1 MVILEV
7 RSIETCPEALL
18 LFLFFILA
26 CCTYTYSLSHRPL
39 HPKGLSRPAA
49 LKYHT
54 YEFCRPKQNSLF
66 FFFLTLCYSTCAI
79 LFHSTLSENLNPLY
93 YTYHLPTFLIP
104 HSSLH
109 LQRNQS
115 SSLFPSPNPSPFF
128 PFSPPGWP
136 FQGGRGKLKTELKRE
151 RENSQVPLSTLP
163 TLPLTLQT
171 RALHVGPP
179 LVRNR
184 HSSEGSAMPQDK
196 MAARA
201 NRKRKSIQ

>member
-1 MVILEV
+1 MCYSIL
-7 RSIETCPEALL
+7 L
-18 LFLFFILA
+18 
-26 CCTYTYSLSHRPL
+26 YSLREPEPSLLYLP
-39 HPKGLSRPAA
+39 P
-49 LKYHT
+49 T
-54 YEFCRPKQNSLF
+54 YLP
-66 FFFLTLCYSTCAI
+66 
-79 LFHSTLSENLNPLY
+79 HSS
-93 YTYHLPTFLIP
+93 FLIP
-104 HSSLH
+104 LST

-201 NRKRKSIQ
+201 NRKRKASGEHWLFSFPACPGWALAFPSQQRHF

>member
-1 MVILEV
+1 MFYSIL
-7 RSIETCPEALL
+7 L
-18 LFLFFILA
+18 
-26 CCTYTYSLSHRPL
+26 YSLREPEPSLLYLP
-39 HPKGLSRPAA
+39 P
-49 LKYHT
+49 T
-54 YEFCRPKQNSLF
+54 YLP
-66 FFFLTLCYSTCAI
+66 
-79 LFHSTLSENLNPLY
+79 HSS
-93 YTYHLPTFLIP
+93 FLIP
-104 HSSLH
+104 HSSFLIPLST

-136 FQGGRGKLKTELKRE
+136 FPGGRGKLKTELKRE

>member
-1 MVILEV
+1 MCYSIL
-7 RSIETCPEALL
+7 
-18 LFLFFILA
+18 F
-26 CCTYTYSLSHRPL
+26 YSLREPEPPFTIL
-39 HPKGLSRPAA
+39 T
-49 LKYHT
+49 T
-54 YEFCRPKQNSLF
+54 YLP
-66 FFFLTLCYSTCAI
+66 
-79 LFHSTLSENLNPLY
+79 HSS
-93 YTYHLPTFLIP
+93 FLIP

>member
-1 MVILEV
+1 MCYSIL
-7 RSIETCPEALL
+7 
-18 LFLFFILA
+18 F
-26 CCTYTYSLSHRPL
+26 YSLREPEPSLLYSP
-39 HPKGLSRPAA
+39 P
-49 LKYHT
+49 T
-54 YEFCRPKQNSLF
+54 Y
-66 FFFLTLCYSTCAI
+66 
-79 LFHSTLSENLNPLY
+79 
-93 YTYHLPTFLIP
+93 LPRSSFLIP
-104 HSSLH
+104 LST

-201 NRKRKSIQ
+201 NRKRKASSEHWLFHFLLALDGLLPFPHNRGTFDHLSLFGRSHAEA

>member
-66 FFFLTLCYSTCAI
+66 FFFPFVIVLYMCYSI
-79 LFHSTLSENLNPLY
+79 LFYSLREPEPSLLY
-93 YTYHLPTFLIP
+93 LPPTYLP

-115 SSLFPSPNPSPFF
+115 SSLFPSPNPSPSF
-128 PFSPPGWP
+128 PFSTPGWP

>member
-1 MVILEV
+1 MNFVD
-7 RSIETCPEALL
+7 
-18 LFLFFILA
+18 
-26 CCTYTYSLSHRPL
+26 
-39 HPKGLSRPAA
+39 
-49 LKYHT
+49 
-54 YEFCRPKQNSLF
+54 QNRTLY
-66 FFFLTLCYSTCAI
+66 FFFLPLCYSTCAI
-79 LFHSTLSENLNPLY
+79 LFYSTLSENLNPLY

-104 HSSLH
+104 HSSFLIPLST

>member
-1 MVILEV
+1 MNFVD
-7 RSIETCPEALL
+7 
-18 LFLFFILA
+18 
-26 CCTYTYSLSHRPL
+26 
-39 HPKGLSRPAA
+39 
-49 LKYHT
+49 
-54 YEFCRPKQNSLF
+54 QNRTLY
-66 FFFLTLCYSTCAI
+66 FFFLPLCYSTCAI
-79 LFHSTLSENLNPLY
+79 LFYSTLSENLNPLY

-201 NRKRKSIQ
+201 NRKRKASSEHWLFSFPACPGWALAFPSQQRHF

>member
-1 MVILEV
+1 MNFVD
-7 RSIETCPEALL
+7 
-18 LFLFFILA
+18 
-26 CCTYTYSLSHRPL
+26 
-39 HPKGLSRPAA
+39 
-49 LKYHT
+49 
-54 YEFCRPKQNSLF
+54 QNRTLY
-66 FFFLTLCYSTCAI
+66 FFFLPLCYSTCAI
-79 LFHSTLSENLNPLY
+79 LFYSTLSENLNPLFTILT
-93 YTYHLPTFLIP
+93 TYLPSSFLVP
-104 HSSLH
+104 LST

>member
-1 MVILEV
+1 MCYSIL
-7 RSIETCPEALL
+7 L
-18 LFLFFILA
+18 
-26 CCTYTYSLSHRPL
+26 YSLREPEPSLLYLP
-39 HPKGLSRPAA
+39 P
-49 LKYHT
+49 T
-54 YEFCRPKQNSLF
+54 YL
-66 FFFLTLCYSTCAI
+66 
-79 LFHSTLSENLNPLY
+79 
-93 YTYHLPTFLIP
+93 P
-104 HSSLH
+104 HSSFLSPPP
-109 LQRNQS
+109 RETKG

-201 NRKRKSIQ
+201 NRKRKASGEHWLFSFPACPGWALAFPSQQRHF

>member
-1 MVILEV
+1 MCYSIL
-7 RSIETCPEALL
+7 L
-18 LFLFFILA
+18 
-26 CCTYTYSLSHRPL
+26 YSLREPEPSLLYLP
-39 HPKGLSRPAA
+39 P
-49 LKYHT
+49 T
-54 YEFCRPKQNSLF
+54 YL
-66 FFFLTLCYSTCAI
+66 
-79 LFHSTLSENLNPLY
+79 
-93 YTYHLPTFLIP
+93 P
-104 HSSLH
+104 HSSFLSPPSRETKALLSFS
-109 LQRNQS
+109 LQTR
-115 SSLFPSPNPSPFF
+115 LLFFPSL
-128 PFSPPGWP
+128 PPGWP

-201 NRKRKSIQ
+201 NRKRKASGEHWLFSFPACPGWALAFPSQQRHF

>member
-1 MVILEV
+1 MCYSIL
-7 RSIETCPEALL
+7 
-18 LFLFFILA
+18 F
-26 CCTYTYSLSHRPL
+26 YSLREPEPSLLYLP
-39 HPKGLSRPAA
+39 P
-49 LKYHT
+49 T
-54 YEFCRPKQNSLF
+54 YL
-66 FFFLTLCYSTCAI
+66 
-79 LFHSTLSENLNPLY
+79 
-93 YTYHLPTFLIP
+93 P
-104 HSSLH
+104 HSSL
-109 LQRNQS
+109 LS
-115 SSLFPSPNPSPFF
+115 PPPEKPKLFSLSLSKPVSFF
-128 PFSPPGWP
+128 SLLSPPGWP

-201 NRKRKSIQ
+201 NRKRKASSEHWLFHFLLALDGLLPFPHNRGTFDHLSLFGRSHAEA